1 MLTGDPF
8 VMNTLLEADVKGDAA
23 TVVAAAAAGSRAA
36 RRAAESF
43 GLTTSLDTLKQL
55 WCLTNNAGSESK
67 LNYATWQANVGE
79 ELYNPW
85 VTPLGP
91 WDAASGRP
99 SYIMTEADKKARP
112 DLAFTNDEMNGLYS
126 AVKTALDVNKVC
138 PDILLRQEDLELTE
152 NSAVSLA
159 MLGGNTCWHS
169 SLGYYYYDSNNPPT
183 DRKDIHVIMLFP
195 NTQDGCWTKGNGAK
209 NNYNGN
215 IGVSRGDMVQLKYYP
230 NIANGDL
237 TTVSEVFPKGTKIGF
252 MLKTNGWGMRPTVD
266 DKKYYVEIGYGPRRY
281 NNWCASTSGLSY
293 CGHKADGGNYKYG
306 YSDYT
311 KSRMAKFSYTRGDD
325 RFTIVSFEDALNDI
339 NFSDVVF
346 ALKPVNVFQELP
358 EPSVRETMEKGVY
371 CFEDLWPSKGDYD
384 MNDAVVAFK
393 HYKAIR
399 KEYDW
404 KEEKIMKQTFQL
416 TTYQNYVELTNGL
429 AVRINAPVAPSSVV
443 MKKVKNGEETTA
455 TFVKDG
461 DVYLLTEDF
470 KGELGTTY
478 VLELVYN
485 SGIAEDKL
493 ATAQPFIFRNQN
505 NGKRWEVHIVGEKPS
520 DKMDYNLFGKSDD
533 LSDPA
538 KDLYFV
544 SEGSYPFAFFLNN
557 ADISV
562 FQPTILLRQNERKPI
577 DELFPN
583 FLKWS
588 TSNGTTNQDWYVK

>member
-1 MLTGDPF
+1 
-8 VMNTLLEADVKGDAA
+8 
-23 TVVAAAAAGSRAA
+23 
-36 RRAAESF
+36 
-43 GLTTSLDTLKQL
+43 
-55 WCLTNNAGSESK
+55 
-67 LNYATWQANVGE
+67 
-79 ELYNPW
+79 
-85 VTPLGP
+85 
-91 WDAASGRP
+91 
-99 SYIMTEADKKARP
+99 
-112 DLAFTNDEMNGLYS
+112 
-126 AVKTALDVNKVC
+126 
-138 PDILLRQEDLELTE
+138 
-152 NSAVSLA
+152 
-159 MLGGNTCWHS
+159 
-169 SLGYYYYDSNNPPT
+169 
-183 DRKDIHVIMLFP
+183 
-195 NTQDGCWTKGNGAK
+195 
-209 NNYNGN
+209 
-215 IGVSRGDMVQLKYYP
+215 
-230 NIANGDL
+230 
-237 TTVSEVFPKGTKIGF
+237 
-252 MLKTNGWGMRPTVD
+252 
-266 DKKYYVEIGYGPRRY
+266 
-281 NNWCASTSGLSY
+281 
-293 CGHKADGGNYKYG
+293 
-306 YSDYT
+306 
-311 KSRMAKFSYTRGDD
+311 MAKFSYTRGDD

-399 KEYDW
+399 KEYVW

-416 TTYQNYVELTNGL
+416 TTYQNYVELNNGL
-429 AVRINAPVAPSSVV
+429 AVRINAPVSPSSVV

-493 ATAQPFIFRNQN
+493 ATAQPFIFRNQE

-520 DKMDYNLFGKSDD
+520 DKMDYDLFGKGDD

-588 TSNGTTNQDWYVK
+588 TSNGATNQDWYVK